1 MQAAPATF
9 RSLAVLLMAGAALA
23 CAGCDP
29 AAGLH
34 GQWQLD
40 TAPSS
45 ANPQAGTPANVKSLA
60 MFTPTVEFKADGT
73 CSVSAGGVLGPAR
86 SLSGVWRFVKKERN
100 ELVIAVTPE
109 GATDEREVRV
119 KLTDDNHLE
128 MPLPVPIPIIGGSAI
143 PFERVKPQ

>member
-1 MQAAPATF
+1 MHAVPGKHRWLT
-9 RSLAVLLMAGAALA
+9 VLLVAGAAVA

-40 TAPSS
+40 TSSS
-45 ANPQAGTPANVKSLA
+45 ANPQAGTPARVMSFA
-60 MFTPTVEFKADGT
+60 RFAPTVEFKADGT

-86 SLSGVWRFVKKERN
+86 SLNGVWRFVKKDGN

-109 GATDEREVRV
+109 GTTDEHEVRV

-128 MPLPVPIPIIGGSAI
+128 MPLPVPIPMIGTAAI